1 MKLPKYGKTCVVLE
15 GILCYKFVT
24 IWLAV
29 DIPQILLRIVV
40 QEGKRNRLTYKL
52 SIFSVVRSLK
62 IRLRSCWFYEHCF
75 EQKTQEKDSYF
86 CSSVIDSCFSNLSIS
101 HFYYLLYILFKIR
114 ILKIKPNHKSEKI
127 IRRFGC
133 GYTQGK

>member
-62 IRLRSCWFYEHCF
+62 IRPMEVLILIHI
-75 EQKTQEKDSYF
+75 KTTLTNY
-86 CSSVIDSCFSNLSIS
+86 IT
-101 HFYYLLYILFKIR
+101 YYIR
-114 ILKIKPNHKSEKI
+114 IL
-127 IRRFGC
+127 
-133 GYTQGK
+133 

>member
-15 GILCYKFVT
+15 GILCCKFVT

-62 IRLRSCWFYEHCF
+62 IRPLLI
-75 EQKTQEKDSYF
+75 
-86 CSSVIDSCFSNLSIS
+86 SVGMAFPEN
-101 HFYYLLYILFKIR
+101 R
-114 ILKIKPNHKSEKI
+114 
-127 IRRFGC
+127 
-133 GYTQGK
+133 Q

>member
-24 IWLAV
+24 ICLAV

-40 QEGKRNRLTYKL
+40 QEGTRNRLTYKL

-62 IRLRSCWFYEHCF
+62 FRP
-75 EQKTQEKDSYF
+75 
-86 CSSVIDSCFSNLSIS
+86 LSRTIS
-101 HFYYLLYILFKIR
+101 HFFRTCL
-114 ILKIKPNHKSEKI
+114 S
-127 IRRFGC
+127 G
-133 GYTQGK
+133 

>member
-62 IRLRSCWFYEHCF
+62 FRPIISELA
-75 EQKTQEKDSYF
+75 
-86 CSSVIDSCFSNLSIS
+86 SVFV
-101 HFYYLLYILFKIR
+101 FTVILFY
-114 ILKIKPNHKSEKI
+114 
-127 IRRFGC
+127 F
-133 GYTQGK
+133 

>member
-1 MKLPKYGKTCVVLE
+1 MKLPKGGKTCVVLE

-24 IWLAV
+24 ICLAV

-62 IRLRSCWFYEHCF
+62 IRPKVSILR
-75 EQKTQEKDSYF
+75 
-86 CSSVIDSCFSNLSIS
+86 LSPE
-101 HFYYLLYILFKIR
+101 L
-114 ILKIKPNHKSEKI
+114 PT
-127 IRRFGC
+127 G
-133 GYTQGK
+133 